1 MVFDIVLFNFRYSKQ
16 PILTEQ
22 AKPQD
27 LPDKTSSYENFTQS
41 KLNRFIHHDAKN
53 RIQAPCKVS
62 SSTDLSHSDRSI
74 DEISD
79 ECWNSADE
87 KITY

>member
-62 SSTDLSHSDRSI
+62 SFTDVDQWVLPLFKAWGASTFLES
-74 DEISD
+74 
-79 ECWNSADE
+79 NF
-87 KITY
+87 